1 MTPLRAFLVSF
12 AATSFFLFG
21 GHAALT
27 DLLTPHPDVQIGP
40 ISIPAL

>member
-21 GHAALT
+21 GDAALV
-27 DLLTPHPDVQIGP
+27 DLMASAPEVRTGR
-40 ISIPAL
+40 STF